1 MNRRVLMI
9 YPEIP
14 STYWSYRYVM
24 SFIDRKTTFPPL
36 GLLTVAALLPDEW
49 EVRLVDLNVR
59 KLEKKDLDWADT
71 VFLSAMI
78 VQQKSFEETI
88 RRCREAGIIVVAGG
102 PYPTSSREKIEGVDH
117 FVLNEAE
124 ITLPEF
130 IRDYELGV
138 AKHVYEDETK
148 PSLNQT
154 PVPRFDLIDHDDY
167 VSMCLQFSRGCPYNC
182 EFCDIIEMFGR
193 VTRTKEPGCFLAEME
208 ALYDTGYRGGI
219 FIVDDNFIGHR
230 GKVRDLLKHVSE
242 WQKERNY
249 PFRLY
254 TEASI
259 NLAEDE
265 DLMDL
270 MVESGFDM
278 VFIGIETPDN
288 ETLAAA
294 HKHQNTRMD
303 ILESVETIQRK
314 GLEVTAGF
322 IVGFDSDDSTIFD
335 RQLEF
340 IQKAAIPVAMVGLLV
355 ALPRTRLARRLKREG
370 RLLDGLRGNNTH
382 DLELN
387 FIPVMDKSELVMGYR
402 DLLKRIYDPKRYFQ
416 RCLKLLERLQ
426 VNDYLSYNLT
436 LRDIRAFFN
445 SLVRQT
451 FSSHG
456 LEYLKFLFNV
466 LGRFPKRFSLAVGFA
481 VKGYHFFHITDDII
495 KADVFRRSIARS
507 ILDFEERVR
516 KTIDKKGRPLWK
528 DLVAL
533 ERKLA
538 ITISLKYQFLNRFA
552 REQVN
557 DSVQIADKYRK
568 QLMNYWQ
575 SNYNLLE
582 KGRAALFPENLG
594 QLLEQIP
601 GMEKKCHNS

>member
-1 MNRRVLMI
+1 MI

-24 SFIDRKTTFPPL
+24 SFIDKKSTFPPL
-36 GLLTVAALLPDEW
+36 GLLTVASLLPEDW

-59 KLEKKDLDWADT
+59 KLEEKDLEWADAA
-71 VFLSAMI
+71 FLSAMI
-78 VQQKSFEETI
+78 VQQKSFKETI
-88 RRCREAGIIVVAGG
+88 GRCREAGIVVVAGG
-102 PYPTSSREKIEGVDH
+102 PYPTTSREKIEGVDH

-124 ITLPEF
+124 VTLPQF
-130 IRDYELGV
+130 IRDYERGV
-138 AKHVYEDETK
+138 AKGVYEDETK
-148 PSLNQT
+148 PSLDQT
-154 PVPRFDLIDHDDY
+154 PVPRFDLVHHDDY

-193 VTRTKEPGCFLAEME
+193 VPRTKQPGCFINELE
-208 ALYDTGYRGGI
+208 ALYDSGFRGGV
-219 FIVDDNFIGHR
+219 FVVDDNFIGHR
-230 GKVRDLLKHVSE
+230 RKVHDLLRHVAR

-278 VFIGIETPDN
+278 VFIGIETPDSD
-288 ETLAAA
+288 TLAAA
-294 HKHQNTRMD
+294 HKLQNTRLN
-303 ILESVETIQRK
+303 ILESVERIQKR
-314 GLEVTAGF
+314 GIEVTAGF
-322 IVGFDSDDSTIFD
+322 IVGFDSDDSTIFQ

-340 IQKAAIPVAMVGLLV
+340 IQEAAIPVAMVGLLV
-355 ALPRTRLARRLKREG
+355 ALPRTQFARRLKEEG

-387 FIPVMDKSELVMGYR
+387 FIPVMDKSELVQGYR
-402 DLLKRIYDPKRYFQ
+402 DLLKRIYDPKLYFQ
-416 RCLKLLERLQ
+416 RCLKLLKRLPAK
-426 VNDYLSYNLT
+426 NSLPYTLT
-436 LRDIRAFFN
+436 LRDLRALFS
-445 SLVRQT
+445 SLIRQT

-456 LEYLKFLFNV
+456 FEYLKFVYNTIR
-466 LGRFPKRFSLAVGFA
+466 RFPKRFPLAIGFA

-495 KADVFRRSIARS
+495 KADGFRRSIARS

-516 KTIDKKGRPLWK
+516 RTIDKKGRPLWN
-528 DLVAL
+528 DLVSL

-538 ITISLKYQFLNRFA
+538 ITISWKYQFLNRFVQ
-552 REQVN
+552 EQVN

-568 QLMNYWQ
+568 LLMNYWQ
-575 SNYNLLE
+575 KNFNLLK
-582 KGRAALFPENLG
+582 KGHAALFPDNLDR
-594 QLLEQIP
+594 LLEQIP
-601 GMEKKCHNS
+601 GMEKKCLDS